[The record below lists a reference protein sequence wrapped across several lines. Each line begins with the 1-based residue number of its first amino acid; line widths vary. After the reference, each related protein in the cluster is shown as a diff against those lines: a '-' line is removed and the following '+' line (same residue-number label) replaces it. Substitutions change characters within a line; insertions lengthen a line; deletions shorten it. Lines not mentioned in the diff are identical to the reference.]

1 MRNAIRGLQK
11 WEKEAHEWSRYA
23 GRLRMQAGSGL
34 IGALESYYTQWK
46 TKPTERITRDYMLW
60 RLRLHLKWNG
70 EPEFLEELNET
81 FDIGLRDTEPG
92 PTYWDVKPEAATG
105 FTEGF
110 NWRKD
115 SGNAIRGGKVG
126 KEESEPQEDMAE

>member
-23 GRLRMQAGSGL
+23 GRLRIQAGSGL
-34 IGALESYYTQWK
+34 IGALESYYAQWK
-46 TKPTERITRDYMLW
+46 EKPTERVTRDYLLW

-70 EPEFLEELNET
+70 EPEFLEELDET
-81 FDIGLRDTEPG
+81 FTIGLRDEEPG

-115 SGNAIRGGKVG
+115 SGNAIRGGRVG
-126 KEESEPQEDMAE
+126 KDEPEENLP

>member
-34 IGALESYYTQWK
+34 IGALESYYAQWK
-46 TKPTERITRDYMLW
+46 EKPTERITRDYLLW

-70 EPEFLEELNET
+70 EPEFLNELNET
-81 FDIGLRDTEPG
+81 FEIGLHDPEPG

-115 SGNAIRGGKVG
+115 SGNAIKGGRVG
-126 KEESEPQEDMAE
+126 KDEPEENLP

>member
-70 EPEFLEELNET
+70 EPEFLEELNEA
-81 FDIGLRDTEPG
+81 FDIGLRDTDPG
-92 PTYWDVKPEAATG
+92 PTYWDVKPEGVTG

-126 KEESEPQEDMAE
+126 KDESSEDMAE